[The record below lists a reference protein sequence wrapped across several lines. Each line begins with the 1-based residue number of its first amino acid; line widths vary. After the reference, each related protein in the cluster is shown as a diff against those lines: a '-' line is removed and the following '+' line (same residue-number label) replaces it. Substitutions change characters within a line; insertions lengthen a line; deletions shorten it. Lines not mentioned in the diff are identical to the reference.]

1 MGNSGR
7 TGRKEAHPEVWG
19 AATAQRVT
27 RNNPEGLP
35 EFGLLELLKQRLR
48 MEQQEGGVVNQR
60 HHQLDPQIGKE
71 ARSGAQ
77 LPVHFAL
84 GAIYVG
90 LARNCLDC

>member
-19 AATAQRVT
+19 AATAQGVM

-35 EFGLLELLKQRLR
+35 EFGLLELLKQRLL
-48 MEQQEGGVVNQR
+48 MEQQEGGGVNQR
-60 HHQLDPQIGKE
+60 HHQQDPQIGKE

-77 LPVHFAL
+77 LPVHSAL
-84 GAIYVG
+84 NAICVD
-90 LARNCLDC
+90 LACNCLDC